1 MTARN
6 LSLILA
12 LLLLGG
18 CAGAERNPGSLPYK
32 YWRLG
37 FLAPDYMEV
46 WVETADVED
55 IHGNIFY
62 RVGEGTVSV
71 HLPTDGTG
79 NAVGW
84 RKTWGK
90 GRHVNGAD
98 LPRRI
103 YVRWQSLAEPQTYR
117 VILDI
122 PERARQLM
130 SERLDPPCPASEY
143 REALAL
149 GLAPGGVVRG
159 WVMSTCGGPIEVL
172 RAQAEIEPKGPSQ
185 GKTDGQYALPLEPES
200 RAYIEKHGIPYGS
213 W

>member
-1 MTARN
+1 MRS
-6 LSLILA
+6 SLLG
-12 LLLLGG
+12 LLLVLLTG
-18 CAGAERNPGSLPYK
+18 CANPEQFAGNLPYP

-55 IHGNIFY
+55 VHGNRFY
-62 RVGEGTVSV
+62 RMGGGTASIAK
-71 HLPTDGTG
+71 PTDGSG
-79 NAVGW
+79 NAAGW
-84 RKTWGK
+84 RSNLGWGA

-98 LPRRI
+98 LPKRI

-117 VILDI
+117 ITLQI

-130 SERLDPPCPASEY
+130 MEKLDPPCRTSEY
-143 REALAL
+143 RHALAL
-149 GLAPGGVVRG
+149 GLAPGGVVKG

-172 RAQAEIEPKGPSQ
+172 HAKAEIEPKGPYGGQS
-185 GKTDGQYALPLEPES
+185 DGEYYFLSETS
-200 RAYIEKHGIPYGS
+200 KAYIEKHGIPYGS

>member
-1 MTARN
+1 MK
-6 LSLILA
+6 SLCLGLLVFLLA
-12 LLLLGG
+12 G
-18 CAGAERNPGSLPYK
+18 CANSEQYAGNLPYP

-55 IHGNIFY
+55 IRGNFFH
-62 RVGEGTVSV
+62 RMGGGTVSIAK
-71 HLPTDGTG
+71 PADGSG
-79 NAVGW
+79 NATRWRSNLGW
-84 RKTWGK
+84 GA

-98 LPRRI
+98 LPKRI

-117 VILDI
+117 VTLEI

-130 SERLDPPCPASEY
+130 VEKLDPPCRTSAY
-143 REALAL
+143 RHALVL

-159 WVMSTCGGPIEVL
+159 WVMSTCGGPIEIL

-185 GKTDGQYALPLEPES
+185 GKTGGRYALPLELES
-200 RAYIEKHGIPYGS
+200 KAYIEKHGIPYGS

>member
-1 MTARN
+1 MTASK
-6 LSLILA
+6 LPLILA
-12 LLLLGG
+12 LLFLGG
-18 CAGAERNPGSLPYK
+18 CAERGPGSLPYK

-37 FLAPDYMEV
+37 FLAPDHMEV

-55 IHGNIFY
+55 IRGY
-62 RVGEGTVSV
+62 RFFHVGSGTVSV

-79 NAVGW
+79 NARGW
-84 RKTWGK
+84 PKTWGK
-90 GRHVNGAD
+90 GRYVNGAD

-117 VILDI
+117 VILEI

-185 GKTDGQYALPLEPES
+185 GKTGGQYALPLEPES

>member
-1 MTARN
+1 MRAP
-6 LSLILA
+6 LLVLF
-12 LLLLGG
+12 LLLLGVGG
-18 CAGAERNPGSLPYK
+18 CASAERGPGSLPYK

-37 FLAPDYMEV
+37 FLAPDHMEV

-55 IHGNIFY
+55 IRGQRFFHAGS
-62 RVGEGTVSV
+62 GTVSV

-84 RKTWGK
+84 RKTWGA

-130 SERLDPPCPASEY
+130 SERLDLPCRTSEY
-143 REALAL
+143 RHALAL